1 MHLSASES
9 VNSQRC
15 SISCFGYKQLLNGY
29 SLINLYQNIISVSK
43 IPGVGWGGG
52 GGMGGDLIQG
62 FVRVNVR
69 LLRPIKENG
78 LKETDQNEVKEKT
91 SVFF

>member
-1 MHLSASES
+1 M
-9 VNSQRC
+9 
-15 SISCFGYKQLLNGY
+15 
-29 SLINLYQNIISVSK
+29 
-43 IPGVGWGGG
+43 

-62 FVRVNVR
+62 FVKVNVR

-78 LKETDQNEVKEKT
+78 HKETDQNEVKEKEKT